1 METLQIQQK
10 EIITKGKIQIIEF
23 MVKRNSLFVKS
34 PVLEEFF
41 KESSIGLNVRSNV
54 HDETFDVYKC
64 PTIDNKDR
72 NSLYYDNLDSFVNQE
87 GYINATFL
95 RVKGIS
101 EGKHFKISGVNS
113 KEQVKKFKEE
123 FTRISNDLYK
133 EYVKPISAKVE
144 IWTTNEGN
152 V

>member
-41 KESSIGLNVRSNV
+41 KQSSIGLNVRSNV

-64 PTIDNKDR
+64 PTIDTKDR
-72 NSLYYDNLDSFVNQE
+72 NSLYYDNLDSFVNRE
-87 GYINATFL
+87 GYINAT
-95 RVKGIS
+95 
-101 EGKHFKISGVNS
+101 
-113 KEQVKKFKEE
+113 
-123 FTRISNDLYK
+123 
-133 EYVKPISAKVE
+133 
-144 IWTTNEGN
+144 
-152 V
+152 